1 MKYLTGNQ
9 IRQLWLDFFK
19 SKGHEIK
26 NILMVE

>member
-19 SKGHEIK
+19 SKGHEI
-26 NILMVE
+26 VSWYGAY